1 MTANEKRKAEKARK
15 KPPQWNVTTHTE
27 YIRKESDFPK
37 YYKPQGDILSRY
49 SKEDREKLFQNN
61 LVEQS
66 DSESDGSDFQ
76 GV

>member
-1 MTANEKRKAEKARK
+1 MTAKEKRKAEEARK
-15 KPPQWNVTTHTE
+15 KAPQWNVTTHTE
-27 YIRKESDFPK
+27 YIRKESDFPQH
-37 YYKPQGDILSRY
+37 YKPQGDILSKY